1 MISTGEADQRNFK
14 YFEDVPKEFR
24 AFFVRRLKLQAEDK
38 RVVPN
43 LSASA
48 DIVIA
53 SDDQCTLVPRECV
66 FQEAGADFVY
76 VKAEDGWQRRQVE
89 LGLSNNIVVAVT
101 SGLEAG
107 DEVAAELPQI
117 VPDR

>member
-1 MISTGEADQRNFK
+1 M
-14 YFEDVPKEFR
+14 
-24 AFFVRRLKLQAEDK
+24 
-38 RVVPN
+38 
-43 LSASA
+43 
-48 DIVIA
+48 
-53 SDDQCTLVPRECV
+53 
-66 FQEAGADFVY
+66 Y

-107 DEVAAELPQI
+107 AEVAAETPQD